1 MKETLNLLPVD
12 IKAGA
17 PKKKGKFY
25 YLFLGLM
32 AYIFVMISLW
42 FFKII
47 EIKKLD
53 AEISKLDKQK
63 IELQQKIPPPSVP
76 AVLSVDKEILNAME
90 RAPKWSSIISE
101 ISVVVPEDV
110 WLSSIESSGI
120 RRGEKEDKGIKQ
132 MNIKGFS
139 ATQLG
144 VANLISALEASQYF
158 YDVEIVFAQKGEKDI
173 AFELK
178 TRLRWT

>member
-1 MKETLNLLPVD
+1 MKETLNLLPID
-12 IKAGA
+12 IKAGVT
-17 PKKKGKFY
+17 KKKGKFY
-25 YLFLGLM
+25 YLFLGL
-32 AYIFVMISLW
+32 AVYIVVMISLW

-63 IELQQKIPPPSVP
+63 IELQQKILPLSAP
-76 AVLSVDKEILNAME
+76 AVLSVDKEILNAMGK
-90 RAPKWSSIISE
+90 APKWSSIISE

-110 WLSSIESSGI
+110 RLSSIES
-120 RRGEKEDKGIKQ
+120 KEDKGIKQ

-173 AFELK
+173 SFELK

>member
-1 MKETLNLLPVD
+1 MKETLNLLPID

-25 YLFLGLM
+25 YLFLGL
-32 AYIFVMISLW
+32 AVYIVVMISLW

-53 AEISKLDKQK
+53 AEISKLGKQK
-63 IELQQKIPPPSVP
+63 IELQQKILPPSAP

-90 RAPKWSSIISE
+90 KAPKWSLIISE

-110 WLSSIESSGI
+110 RLSSIES
-120 RRGEKEDKGIKQ
+120 KEDKGIKQ

-173 AFELK
+173 SFELK
-178 TRLRWT
+178 TRLRWA

>member
-1 MKETLNLLPVD
+1 MKETLNLLPID
-12 IKAGA
+12 IKAGV

-25 YLFLGLM
+25 YLFLGL
-32 AYIFVMISLW
+32 AVYIVVMISLW

-63 IELQQKIPPPSVP
+63 IELQQKILPLSAPAP
-76 AVLSVDKEILNAME
+76 AVLSVDKEILNAMG
-90 RAPKWSSIISE
+90 RAPKWSLIISE

-110 WLSSIESSGI
+110 RLSSIES
-120 RRGEKEDKGIKQ
+120 KEDKGIKQ

-173 AFELK
+173 SFELK